1 MTSYDEQFSKRI
13 KGYMYAS
20 SKYENVLEN
29 ENKTAVNH
37 LNPTKGD
44 KILHIAASGVNIKKY
59 INLKDIELIEVDQ
72 NEEFA
77 DAGGVDH
84 IDITQMP
91 YQDNTFDKV
100 IVIAN
105 FHHSNNTERE
115 IIYKEIYRVLK
126 PDGKF
131 ILGDVMKYSLQ
142 DFFLNGFV
150 NHYNPN
156 GHNGQFF
163 DISDLEL
170 FRKTGF
176 LTKIKNDEY
185 TWNFESKDE
194 LEDFSYNFFYL
205 INLEKHNTYK
215 EIKKYLVVNETDEG
229 KITWNWRLMYF
240 IATKIIH
247 DKLDKV
253 VQIV

>member
-1 MTSYDEQFSKRI
+1 MTYSEQFTNRI
-13 KGYMYAS
+13 EGYMYAS

-29 ENKTAVNH
+29 ENKTAVSI

-59 INLKDIELIEVDQ
+59 INLEDIELTEVDQ

-77 DAGGVDH
+77 HAGDVDY
-84 IDITQMP
+84 IDITEMP
-91 YQDNTFDKV
+91 YDDNTFDKV

-115 IIYKEIYRVLK
+115 LIYKEIFRVLK

-150 NHYNPN
+150 NKYNPN

-163 DISDLEL
+163 DYYDIEL

-176 LTKIKNDEY
+176 RIKIENASY

-194 LEDFSYNFFYL
+194 LEDFAYNFFYL
-205 INLEKHNTYK
+205 INLEKNKIYN
-215 EIKKYLVVNETDEG
+215 EIKKYLIVNQTDEG

-240 IATKIIH
+240 IATKSSSYPFHI
-247 DKLDKV
+247 
-253 VQIV
+253 Q

>member
-1 MTSYDEQFSKRI
+1 MTYSEQFTNRI
-13 KGYMYAS
+13 KGYMYAT
-20 SKYENVLEN
+20 SKYQNVLEN
-29 ENKTAVNH
+29 ENKTAVSM

-59 INLKDIELIEVDQ
+59 IDLEEIELIEVDQ

-77 DAGGVDH
+77 IIGDVDF

-91 YQDNTFDKV
+91 YDDNTFDKV

-115 IIYKEIYRVLK
+115 LIYKEIFRILK
-126 PDGKF
+126 PNGKF

-163 DISDLEL
+163 DYYDLEL

-176 LTKIKNDEY
+176 STKIENASY
-185 TWNFESKDE
+185 TWNFESKEE
-194 LEDFSYNFFYL
+194 LEDFAYNFFNI
-205 INLEKHNTYK
+205 INLEKYKTYK
-215 EIKKYLVVNETDEG
+215 EIKKYLVVNQTDEG
-229 KITWNWRLMYF
+229 KITWNWRLIYF
-240 IATKIIH
+240 IATKISR

-253 VQIV
+253 DQIV